1 MLQSKQKGFT
11 LLELLVV
18 ITLLAVLSVGAL
30 VAYEG
35 LGENASNV
43 AAANNIK
50 AADSSIRA
58 FRAIENVYP
67 NQWDNLANL
76 DGAALSTSQEGALGM
91 LAAPTRDFFGQWQV
105 TATDPTWVAVAA
117 AMDSVGINELQT
129 LQTTSTFLP
138 GNIPNLAWNESNPA
152 ADVDPADELEW
163 DATGAAQYD
172 EATAATFNLS
182 IVPSSGVAS
191 TCTAG
196 STLRTNLNGVDLAA
210 GDNSRLNLIN
220 DNLDDD
226 GCDLVLALGFGKDV
240 PGTTLGSRVAIST
253 APTYT
258 NGNVVNPSI
267 HYARYV
273 ALFHA
278 ATDEDGD
285 GAIAA
290 GEVFAKPRL
299 IAVVDTEGRVIDQ
312 AIANSFASN

>member
-58 FRAIENVYP
+58 YRAIENVYP

-129 LQTTSTFLP
+129 LQTTSTFAP

-152 ADVDPADELEW
+152 TTAAPADELEW
-163 DATGAAQYD
+163 DATGAAEYD

-182 IVPSSGVAS
+182 IVPSSGEAS

-196 STLRTNLNGVDLAA
+196 STLRTNLNGVDLPA

-220 DNLDDD
+220 DNLADD